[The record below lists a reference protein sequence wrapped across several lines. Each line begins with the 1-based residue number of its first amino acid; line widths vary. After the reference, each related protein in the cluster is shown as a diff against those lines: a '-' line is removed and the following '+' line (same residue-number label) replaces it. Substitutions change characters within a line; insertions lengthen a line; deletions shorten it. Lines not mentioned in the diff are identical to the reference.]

1 MSSSSTKEDQK
12 RGEQKKWEQETEDI
26 PIAYLNSIFDESLS
40 DEKLE
45 SAFAVQENIDALEDA
60 LRQYLPLEGW
70 SVSHCAILMG
80 PNPTNKTARMAKCWE
95 HWRSRIQKLRDK
107 KAEFEM
113 KVHGKVK
120 EESKAEKKERE
131 AREKKI
137 EAQIK
142 TNQEVQNVIN
152 RMFGGRV
159 AIIPEMSK
167 PTLMQK
173 RA

>member
-1 MSSSSTKEDQK
+1 
-12 RGEQKKWEQETEDI
+12 
-26 PIAYLNSIFDESLS
+26 
-40 DEKLE
+40 
-45 SAFAVQENIDALEDA
+45 
-60 LRQYLPLEGW
+60 
-70 SVSHCAILMG
+70 
-80 PNPTNKTARMAKCWE
+80 
-95 HWRSRIQKLRDK
+95 
-107 KAEFEM
+107 M